1 MPQGDGMSRQYVL
14 VERSSQVSRLN
25 SVTMWRLVFYSLD
38 DGTLWEMTV
47 DSSYRNF
54 RGQGWDHIVEDD
66 NPWGVY
72 EGLRR
77 TQRTTTEHMPILTAD
92 AAAQRVWRAAHRDE
106 ALRLVEADQAQRNP
120 DMFRELFA

>member
-1 MPQGDGMSRQYVL
+1 MSRQYVM

-25 SVTMWRLVFYSLD
+25 GVTMWRLVFYSID

-77 TQRTTTEHMPILTAD
+77 SKRATAEGMPILTAD
-92 AAAQRVWRAAHRDE
+92 SAAERVWRAEDRE
-106 ALRLVEADQAQRNP
+106 QALRLVEADQAQRNP
-120 DMFRELFA
+120 DMFRKWFK

>member
-1 MPQGDGMSRQYVL
+1 MSRRQYVL
-14 VERSSQVSRLN
+14 VERTSRNSRLN
-25 SVTMWRLVFYSLD
+25 GVTMWRLVFYSLD

-54 RGQGWDHIVEDD
+54 RSQGWDHLVQDD

-77 TQRTTTEHMPILTAD
+77 SDRLTAEGMPILTAD
-92 AAAQRVWRAAHRDE
+92 AAAERVWRAEDRDQ
-106 ALRLVEADQAQRNP
+106 ALRLVEADQRQRNP
-120 DMFRELFA
+120 DMFQELFTL

>member
-1 MPQGDGMSRQYVL
+1 MSQRQYVL
-14 VERSSQVSRLN
+14 VERSSRPSRLN
-25 SVTMWRLVFYSLD
+25 GVTMWRLVFYSLD

-54 RGQGWDHIVEDD
+54 RKMGWDHMVEDQ

-77 TQRTTTEHMPILTAD
+77 TNRVTQEGMPILTAD
-92 AAAQRVWRAAHRDE
+92 SAAQRVWRAEDRDQ
-106 ALRLVEADQAQRNP
+106 ALRLVEVDQQQRNP
-120 DMFRELFA
+120 DMFQELFQSC